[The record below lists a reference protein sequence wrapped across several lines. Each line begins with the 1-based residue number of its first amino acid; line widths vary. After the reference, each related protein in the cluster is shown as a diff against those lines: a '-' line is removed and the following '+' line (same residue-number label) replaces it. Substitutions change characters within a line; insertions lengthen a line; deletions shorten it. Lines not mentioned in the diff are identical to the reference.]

1 MRAALIASAGGDA
14 YIVRD
19 MLALHD
25 IHPSLTATE
34 RQDLNGVVRASGLG
48 AGMIPARM
56 HHQLMAAVG
65 YAETTMKNEL
75 ERARPI
81 RETS

>member
-48 AGMIPARM
+48 AGIARM

-81 RETS
+81 REAS